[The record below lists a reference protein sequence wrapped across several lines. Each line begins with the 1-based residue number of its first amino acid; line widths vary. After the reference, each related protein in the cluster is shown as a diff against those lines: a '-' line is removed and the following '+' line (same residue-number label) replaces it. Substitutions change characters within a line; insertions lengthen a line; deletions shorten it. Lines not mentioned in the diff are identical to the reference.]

1 MLAYNS
7 NGDGIP
13 SKVVKSE
20 FPDEQAPTGSV
31 TIDNATPSTTSS
43 TVTLNLKAQ
52 DNKGVVGYL
61 ASESSVPPSVDSS
74 SWVSITSSKSYTAD
88 VSFTLSSG
96 EGIKFVYVWFKD
108 AEGNI
113 AGYGASITYKSG

>member
-1 MLAYNS
+1 MLMTMSLKVESNWYRVLAYNS

-61 ASESSVPPSVDSS
+61 ASESSAPPSVDIS
-74 SWVSITSSKSYTAD
+74 SWLSITSTKSYTED
-88 VSFTLSSG
+88 VSLTLSG
-96 EGIKFVYVWFKD
+96 YGIKFVYV
-108 AEGNI
+108 
-113 AGYGASITYKSG
+113 